1 MSPSVIMFPRA
12 QRGSATRSERG
23 GSTRF
28 PRAQRGFATR
38 SERRGARG
46 PSQGPRVDDASGF
59 TLIELIIVVAI
70 VGLIMSLGVSGLR
83 SLARSDLRAS
93 ATNLAGAMRFLFD
106 RASTTGKTH
115 RLVLDIDAGRYW
127 AEVSDDK
134 FYAPREV
141 ETIDA
146 TRKREAAEMQEDD
159 ERRQAEE
166 KAAAAA
172 SSSLSTSTLPTDSS
186 YDPNK
191 LDVGEFHPKHA
202 RFAAFKDLALKPVK
216 LKKGIV
222 IRSVYT
228 PRVTDA
234 VTSGRAYVYFF
245 PLGQTEPAI
254 VSLSNAAGDTVFSLV
269 AHPIT
274 GRVHVYNQEVKPPVG
289 PASDD
294 EGNQV
299 TP

>member
-1 MSPSVIMFPRA
+1 MSTIVTPFPRA
-12 QRGSATRSERG
+12 QL
-23 GSTRF
+23 
-28 PRAQRGFATR
+28 GFATR
-38 SERRGARG
+38 SARG
-46 PSQGPRVDDASGF
+46 GRDGELGF

-70 VGLIMSLGVSGLR
+70 VGLIMSIGVSGFR

-115 RLVLDIDAGRYW
+115 RLVLDLEAGRYW
-127 AEVSDDK
+127 AEESDDK

-166 KAAAAA
+166 KAASSA
-172 SSSLSTSTLPTDSS
+172 SSLLGSLGTSTLPTDSS
-186 YDPNK
+186 YDPTK
-191 LDVGEFHPKHA
+191 LDVGEFRPKHA

-216 LKKGIV
+216 LKKGVV

-254 VSLSNAAGDTVFSLV
+254 VSLSNAAGDTIFSLV

-274 GRVHVYNQEVKPPVG
+274 GRVRVYNQEVKPPVG

>member
-1 MSPSVIMFPRA
+1 MSPIVTTFPRA
-12 QRGSATRSERG
+12 QL
-23 GSTRF
+23 
-28 PRAQRGFATR
+28 GFAQR

-46 PSQGPRVDDASGF
+46 PSQGPRLDDRARGPSQGPRLDEDESGF
-59 TLIELIIVVAI
+59 TLLEIMIVLAI
-70 VGLIMSLGVSGLR
+70 AGLIMGLGVSGFR

-115 RLVLDIDAGRYW
+115 RLVLDLEAGRYW

-134 FYAPREV
+134 FYAPREA
-141 ETIDA
+141 ETIDV

-166 KAAAAA
+166 KAASSA
-172 SSSLSTSTLPTDSS
+172 SSLLGSMGASTLPTDSS

-191 LDVGEFHPKHA
+191 LDVGEFRPKHA

-234 VTSGRAYVYFF
+234 VTSGRAYIYFF

-254 VSLSNAAGDTVFSLV
+254 VSVSDAAGETIFSLV

-274 GRVHVYNQEVKPPVG
+274 GRVRVYNQEVKPPVG

-294 EGNQV
+294 EGNQA

>member
-1 MSPSVIMFPRA
+1 MSTIVTP
-12 QRGSATRSERG
+12 
-23 GSTRF
+23 F

-46 PSQGPRVDDASGF
+46 PSQGPRVDGF
-59 TLIELIIVVAI
+59 TLIEIMVVLAI
-70 VGLIMSLGVSGLR
+70 AGLIMSLGVRGFR

-115 RLVLDIDAGRYW
+115 RLVLDLEAGRYW

-134 FYAPREV
+134 FYIPREA
-141 ETIDA
+141 ETLDA

-166 KAAAAA
+166 KAASSA
-172 SSSLSTSTLPTDSS
+172 SSLDTSTLPTDSS
-186 YDPNK
+186 YDPTK
-191 LDVGEFHPKHA
+191 LDVGEFRPKHA

-228 PRVTDA
+228 PRVTEA
-234 VTSGRAYVYFF
+234 VTSGRAYIYFF

-254 VSLSNAAGDTVFSLV
+254 VSLSDAAGEAIFSLV

-274 GRVHVYNQEVKPPVG
+274 GRVRVYNEEVKPPVA
-289 PASDD
+289 PATDD
-294 EGNQV
+294 EGSQV

>member
-1 MSPSVIMFPRA
+1 MTPIVTP
-12 QRGSATRSERG
+12 
-23 GSTRF
+23 F

-46 PSQGPRVDDASGF
+46 PSQGPRVDGF
-59 TLIELIIVVAI
+59 TLIEIMIVLAI
-70 VGLIMSLGVSGLR
+70 AGLIMSLGVRGFR

-115 RLVLDIDAGRYW
+115 RLVLDLEAGRYW

-134 FYAPREV
+134 FYIPREA
-141 ETIDA
+141 ETLDA

-159 ERRQAEE
+159 ERRQADE
-166 KAAAAA
+166 KAASSA
-172 SSSLSTSTLPTDSS
+172 SSLDTSTLPTDSS
-186 YDPNK
+186 YDPTK
-191 LDVGEFHPKHA
+191 LDVGEFRPKHA

-228 PRVTDA
+228 PRVTEA
-234 VTSGRAYVYFF
+234 VTNGRAYIYFF

-254 VSLSNAAGDTVFSLV
+254 VSLSDAAGETIFSLV

-274 GRVHVYNQEVKPPVG
+274 GRVRVYNEEVKPPVA

>member
-1 MSPSVIMFPRA
+1 MVSTWSSF
-12 QRGSATRSERG
+12 RGDGACRRRER
-23 GSTRF
+23 
-28 PRAQRGFATR
+28 
-38 SERRGARG
+38 
-46 PSQGPRVDDASGF
+46 GF
-59 TLIELIIVVAI
+59 TLIEIMVVLAI
-70 VGLIMSLGVSGLR
+70 AGLIMGLGVSGFR

-115 RLVLDIDAGRYW
+115 RLVLDLEAGRYW

-141 ETIDA
+141 ETIDV

-166 KAAAAA
+166 KAASSA
-172 SSSLSTSTLPTDSS
+172 SSLLGSMGASTLPTDSS

-191 LDVGEFHPKHA
+191 LDVGEFRPKHA

-228 PRVTDA
+228 PRVTEA
-234 VTSGRAYVYFF
+234 VTSGRAYIYFF

-254 VSLSNAAGDTVFSLV
+254 VSLSDASGETVFSLV
-269 AHPIT
+269 AHPLT
-274 GRVHVYNQEVKPPVG
+274 GRVRVYNQEVKPPVG
-289 PASDD
+289 PATDD
-294 EGNQV
+294 EGTQV

>member
-1 MSPSVIMFPRA
+1 MSTIVTP
-12 QRGSATRSERG
+12 
-23 GSTRF
+23 F

-46 PSQGPRVDDASGF
+46 PSQGPRVDGF
-59 TLIELIIVVAI
+59 TLIEIMVVLAI
-70 VGLIMSLGVSGLR
+70 AGLIMSLGVRGFR

-115 RLVLDIDAGRYW
+115 RLVLDLEAGRYW

-134 FYAPREV
+134 FYIPREA
-141 ETIDA
+141 ETLDA

-166 KAAAAA
+166 KAASSA
-172 SSSLSTSTLPTDSS
+172 SSLDTSTLPTDSS
-186 YDPNK
+186 YDPTK
-191 LDVGEFHPKHA
+191 LDVGEFRPKHA

-234 VTSGRAYVYFF
+234 VTSGRAYIYFF

-254 VSLSNAAGDTVFSLV
+254 VSLSDAAGEAIFSLV

-274 GRVHVYNQEVKPPVG
+274 GRVRVYNEEVKPPVA
-289 PASDD
+289 PATDD
-294 EGNQV
+294 EGSQV